1 MPFSRLEGAQVILHL
16 LIWLSRPSPLRRMTV
31 PLRGAKEK
39 SLYQSP
45 LQRPDL
51 TSALKLICMRQ
62 FDAKGAVNS
71 VIRPAQATAD
81 SQHTPRLCFT
91 DPLGLKPWASHT
103 RVGYFILP
111 FTYSVSR
118 LHSPFLVLK
127 SPHRAAPPTSLP
139 PRAHFFGPS
148 QAPTFSF
155 FSHCFLSLNFRRSYF
170 TSFQFFPRPVQ
181 ALFPRSPLS
190 S

>member
-1 MPFSRLEGAQVILHL
+1 MILHL
-16 LIWLSRPSPLRRMTV
+16 LIWLSRPSPLRMTV

-62 FDAKGAVNS
+62 SDAKGAVNS

-91 DPLGLKPWASHT
+91 APLGLNPWASHT
-103 RVGYFILP
+103 WVGYSILP

-127 SPHRAAPPTSLP
+127 SPHRAAPPRSLP

-155 FSHCFLSLNFRRSYF
+155 FSHCFLSLNSDVRISPLC
-170 TSFQFFPRPVQ
+170 SFFPRPVQ
-181 ALFPRSPLS
+181 TLFPRSPLS